1 MIDQR
6 PSVVDEKTRI
16 GDFELDTII
25 GKGHKSEKEKYQPF
39 GTVPK
44 SNKLGLVQALQ

>member
-25 GKGHKSEKEKYQPF
+25 GKGHKSAVV
-39 GTVPK
+39 TIVDRK
-44 SNKLGLVQALQ
+44 SKLLLAKLCC